1 MTMATM
7 FFMPSSPVF
16 LLSQDRE
23 EEARKALQ
31 WLRGSSYNIEREIKE
46 ESRKFTRLSRIDGC
60 NFCSLNE
67 IVLIDE
73 R

>member
-1 MTMATM
+1 MVVM
-7 FFMPSSPVF
+7 FFLPESPVF

-46 ESRKFTRLSRIDGC
+46 ES
-60 NFCSLNE
+60 
-67 IVLIDE
+67 
-73 R
+73 